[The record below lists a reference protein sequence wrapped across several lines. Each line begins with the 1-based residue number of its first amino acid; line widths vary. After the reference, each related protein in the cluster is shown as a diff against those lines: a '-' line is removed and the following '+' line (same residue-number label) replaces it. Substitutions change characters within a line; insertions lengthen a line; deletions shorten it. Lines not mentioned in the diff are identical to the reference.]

1 MKYVVIFISL
11 LLFNISCSKDIPVP
25 HGNENGTSTT
35 NPTISTSLSP
45 EPEGSFSVTGVFTPV
60 GWNDEYLGNYFGI
73 WTSQTYSMG
82 NYGPL
87 NIKDTTLAISPSTAD
102 STLTTSLS
110 NCQIIHYSL
119 GVNSFPIYHGRI
131 DFRNDSMFYSCMN
144 GGLGAGVIESFK
156 GKKL

>member
-11 LLFNISCSKDIPVP
+11 LLLNISCSKDIPVP
-25 HGNENGTSTT
+25 QGSENVTPANNPSLTTS
-35 NPTISTSLSP
+35 ISP
-45 EPEGSFSVTGVFTPV
+45 EPEDSFSVIGVLIPV
-60 GWNDEYLGNYFGI
+60 GWNDEYLGSYYGT

-87 NIKDTTLAISPSTAD
+87 NLKDTTLAISPSTAD

-110 NCQIIHYSL
+110 NCPIIHYSL
-119 GVNSFPIYHGRI
+119 VVNSFPIYHGRI